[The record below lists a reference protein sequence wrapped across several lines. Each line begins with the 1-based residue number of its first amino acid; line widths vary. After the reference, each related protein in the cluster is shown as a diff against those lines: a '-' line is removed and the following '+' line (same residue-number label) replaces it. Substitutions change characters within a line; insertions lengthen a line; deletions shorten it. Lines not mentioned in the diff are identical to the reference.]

1 MTIVQPL
8 LQSWFE
14 CCVFFQLLRLEYV
27 KRKDSVP
34 QTFHSLLSGRLIN
47 KFACA
52 GNNACCVNETTR
64 HIFTMLVIA
73 YANAF
78 QNLSRFQIL
87 PPRCFKLR

>member
-34 QTFHSLLSGRLIN
+34 Q
-47 KFACA
+47 
-52 GNNACCVNETTR
+52 
-64 HIFTMLVIA
+64 
-73 YANAF
+73 AF
-78 QNLSRFQIL
+78 RRVFFQVV
-87 PPRCFKLR
+87 